1 MAIKYQQTSANA
13 AAPCSGT
20 WSSPLPS
27 SWERPGVLSTDRR
40 FLIWKQ
46 SVIFIFS
53 FLSQKSAPYFHN
65 KYREIART
73 VSIIYHMKSPHKHG
87 AKVSNI
93 PVCLDTTR
101 FFDWLSRLQHH
112 LSGLHNTRA
121 RYSREFFELSS
132 FVPKPPI
139 PRVIPGHSYS
149 GEFDPNEARPKG
161 AFDFRF
167 KTCVSGRF
175 CNSLIQ
181 HMRRVQ
187 VLAGSFHVGLSV
199 VVVRVI

>member
-1 MAIKYQQTSANA
+1 M
-13 AAPCSGT
+13 
-20 WSSPLPS
+20 
-27 SWERPGVLSTDRR
+27 
-40 FLIWKQ
+40 
-46 SVIFIFS
+46 IFIFS

-65 KYREIART
+65 KYRKIART

-199 VVVRVI
+199 VVVKVI

>member
-1 MAIKYQQTSANA
+1 
-13 AAPCSGT
+13 
-20 WSSPLPS
+20 
-27 SWERPGVLSTDRR
+27 
-40 FLIWKQ
+40 
-46 SVIFIFS
+46 
-53 FLSQKSAPYFHN
+53 
-65 KYREIART
+65 
-73 VSIIYHMKSPHKHG
+73 MKSPHKHG

-93 PVCLDTTR
+93 PVCLDTTG

-121 RYSREFFELSS
+121 RFSREFFELSS

-149 GEFDPNEARPKG
+149 GEFDPNEAHPKG

-175 CNSLIQ
+175 YNSLIQ

-187 VLAGSFHVGLSV
+187 VLAGSFHVGFSV
-199 VVVRVI
+199 VIIIIMIIHFHTLYQFQSICLCLKQS